1 MKNTKWLFF
10 FLFLLVILPFKAYG
24 AESDEY
30 MILFRHHIDDGILK
44 KYDIHAQKK
53 YETIPTVLAELDKS
67 QVDKLRNEPEIA
79 KVQANKTYKVQS
91 QIETWGYKKIYEDS
105 QYRSPFTG
113 KGVKVAVI
121 DTGIA
126 TNHPDLKV
134 KGGTCVIRSDCGK
147 GYNDDNG
154 HGTHVAGIIGALDNG
169 VGIVGVAPDAD
180 LYAVKAFD
188 EFGEGSTSSITAGVD
203 WAIQHH
209 MDIINLSVT
218 TVSDDPVLKSALDKA
233 YNAGILITAAAGND
247 GDSVGS
253 KNTILYPAKYSSVI
267 AVGSVDSRLQRLP
280 FSATGPELEIVAP
293 GQYVFSTFPINLDTT
308 DGKKDGYTALSGTS
322 MATPF
327 VTGVLAELKQ
337 QYKDKSAAEIRK
349 ILDQNAKDL
358 GTAGKDSLYGYG
370 LVQIKTFQ
378 PTLSSDM
385 AVKAVKA
392 DNGLVEFQIDKP
404 DSIQKVYVKRRGGM
418 EGDITKQITGS
429 IWDDYVP
436 AGTYYYFF
444 TLTDSQGREYQTQVK
459 VTMSK
464 PQIEDVSAYDWFSEK
479 MLYLYHRSIL
489 KGDHSGQYLWPTK
502 NISRGEAVALVGRAL
517 GLDGTKRNT
526 AFKDVPKNY
535 YASGYI
541 QSALEQGIIK
551 GYRNGTF
558 HPSEPV
564 TRAEMAVL
572 ISHAYHLTDNG
583 TNHFQDVTT
592 GMTGYKEINALA
604 DAGITSGYSNHTFAP
619 YKPISRAEFS
629 VFLAKAENP
638 LFR

>member
-1 MKNTKWLFF
+1 MKKFKRKGRLLDEKHEMAIF

-53 YETIPTVLAELDKS
+53 YETIPTVLAELNKS
-67 QVDKLRNEPEIA
+67 QVDKLRSEPEIA

-126 TNHPDLKV
+126 SNHPDLKV

-233 YNAGILITAAAGND
+233 YNAGILITAAAND

-322 MATPF
+322 MALPHLY
-327 VTGVLAELKQ
+327 TGALAATLKTSIKTNRPAGNPQ
-337 QYKDKSAAEIRK
+337 NTS
-349 ILDQNAKDL
+349 DQNAKDL

-392 DNGLVEFQIDKP
+392 DNGLWSSR
-404 DSIQKVYVKRRGGM
+404 SISPIPFKSLAEKKRRNGGRHY
-418 EGDITKQITGS
+418 KQ
-429 IWDDYVP
+429 
-436 AGTYYYFF
+436 
-444 TLTDSQGREYQTQVK
+444 
-459 VTMSK
+459 
-464 PQIEDVSAYDWFSEK
+464 
-479 MLYLYHRSIL
+479 
-489 KGDHSGQYLWPTK
+489 
-502 NISRGEAVALVGRAL
+502 
-517 GLDGTKRNT
+517 
-526 AFKDVPKNY
+526 
-535 YASGYI
+535 
-541 QSALEQGIIK
+541 
-551 GYRNGTF
+551 
-558 HPSEPV
+558 
-564 TRAEMAVL
+564 
-572 ISHAYHLTDNG
+572 
-583 TNHFQDVTT
+583 
-592 GMTGYKEINALA
+592 
-604 DAGITSGYSNHTFAP
+604 
-619 YKPISRAEFS
+619 
-629 VFLAKAENP
+629 
-638 LFR
+638 